1 MEDSREFVFVGDSLA
16 LDLINTEV
24 IRRGVRCDLLESP
37 AHVADW
43 WEQARQRHPASAHTA
58 GLSGADARLLAETV
72 ALRSALRRICDQ
84 LVLGQPA
91 ASADLAVINRLLAV
105 GRHVLG
111 ADPAGRI
118 SASYAIEG
126 GDQQGLLFALALAAL
141 ELLTVFEPERL
152 HRCNNERC
160 ILYFYD
166 TTKSATRRWCSTACM
181 NRARSRQHYLERKR
195 QADS

>member
-24 IRRGVRCDLLESP
+24 IKRGVRCDLLESP
-37 AHVADW
+37 ADVADW
-43 WEQARQRHPASAHTA
+43 WDQARQRHPASAHT
-58 GLSGADARLLAETV
+58 GELSGTDAWLLASTV
-72 ALRSALRRICDQ
+72 MLRSTLRRICDK
-84 LVLGQPA
+84 LVLEQA
-91 ASADLAVINRLLAV
+91 VASAELAVINQLLAA
-105 GRHVLG
+105 GRHVL
-111 ADPAGRI
+111 APDQSGRI

-126 GDQQGLLFALALAAL
+126 GERQSLLFDLALATL

-160 ILYFYD
+160 ILFFYD

-181 NRARSRQHYLERKR
+181 NRARSHQHYLERKR
-195 QADS
+195 QGGA

>member
-16 LDLINTEV
+16 LDLINTEL
-24 IRRGVRCDLLESP
+24 IKRGSRCDLLESP
-37 AHVADW
+37 ADVASW
-43 WEQARQRHPASAHTA
+43 WEQARQRHPDSART
-58 GLSGADARLLAETV
+58 GRLSGADAGLLADTT

-91 ASADLAVINRLLAV
+91 ASADLAVINRLLAA
-105 GRHVLG
+105 GRHVL
-111 ADPAGRI
+111 APDPAGRI
-118 SASYAIEG
+118 SACYAIEG
-126 GDQQGLLFALALAAL
+126 GDRQGLLFDLALAAL
-141 ELLTVFEPERL
+141 ELLTLFEPERL

-181 NRARSRQHYLERKR
+181 NRARSHQHYLERKR
-195 QADS
+195 QGGA